1 MGRAFEICYKFG
13 SSEKSV
19 GELRLGKFAKC
30 VIKRKFQDP
39 KGAETV
45 RFSHRGFG
53 FVVEALDDAAR
64 VDFSRPEIVQEQ
76 LAVLRRVRANFFI
89 GSMRERIT
97 WRHHSSRNLPAQN
110 GEV

>member
-1 MGRAFEICYKFG
+1 MSSGSSFG

-45 RFSHRGFG
+45 RFSHRDFG

-64 VDFSRPEIVQEQ
+64 
-76 LAVLRRVRANFFI
+76 
-89 GSMRERIT
+89 
-97 WRHHSSRNLPAQN
+97 
-110 GEV
+110 